1 MAEGSSPNSSFA
13 RAFIPGLIVGLV
25 IGLVA
30 GAVIP
35 PLLERPA
42 SLPTDGRGAAAP
54 ARPVPRDQREDPM
67 PAEVPPVEQPAPV
80 APAPQ

>member
-1 MAEGSSPNSSFA
+1 MAESNPPNPSFA

-35 PLLERPA
+35 TFLERPA
-42 SLPTDGRGAAAP
+42 SLPADGAGKAP
-54 ARPVPRDQREDPM
+54 PVRPGPRDHREDPA
-67 PAEVPPVEQPAPV
+67 PQEAPPVEQTPADD
-80 APAPQ
+80 PAPQ

>member
-1 MAEGSSPNSSFA
+1 MAESNPPNPSFA
-13 RAFIPGLIVGLV
+13 RAFIPGLIVGLL

-42 SLPTDGRGAAAP
+42 SLPADGAGRTPP
-54 ARPVPRDQREDPM
+54 ARPGPRDQREDPV
-67 PAEVPPVEQPAPV
+67 PPDAPPVEATPAE
-80 APAPQ
+80 APAPL